1 MDVKRPA
8 AAVPAQL
15 AKGALRRLAMAKS
28 EPTPANYARAYAEES
43 GEPLPPEGALPARA
57 RLQIERL
64 ATRATDDAALR
75 GELIGALM
83 EGRFDVLQRSL
94 DRAASASSGAGHA
107 WALQID
113 RLVRGLE
120 RGGRLWTGAR
130 KKESL
135 QRVLDGTP
143 LLTEPSRGVP

>member
-1 MDVKRPA
+1 MDAQRP
-8 AAVPAQL
+8 VTLPAQL
-15 AKGALRRLAMAKS
+15 AKGALRRLAAAKL

-43 GEPLPPEGALPARA
+43 GEPLPPEGALPSRA

-94 DRAASASSGAGHA
+94 DRAASASAEQKKDGRIAPAKHLR
-107 WALQID
+107 LQCK
-113 RLVRGLE
+113 G
-120 RGGRLWTGAR
+120 
-130 KKESL
+130 
-135 QRVLDGTP
+135 
-143 LLTEPSRGVP
+143 